1 MFIRESLKRKVSV
14 NVTNTHCKKKCPYSE
29 LFWSAFSRIRTE
41 YRKMR
46 TRATPNTD
54 TFYPVT
60 VLNKIKK
67 QCQANVAAIALSTI
81 NNRVNPVKHLRWSY
95 WLKYLTVFN
104 HLLFLKRAS
113 SQVFDRV
120 LSTPL
125 TPYFLFVRWGT
136 EILKFIIL
144 KNTCWWR
151 LSKRDFS
158 TTVAD

>member
-1 MFIRESLKRKVSV
+1 MLQMLTAKKSVGIRSYSGPHFPVFGL
-14 NVTNTHCKKKCPYSE
+14 NTGKCGPE
-29 LFWSAFSRIRTE
+29 QLRIRTLF
-41 YRKMR
+41 
-46 TRATPNTD
+46 TQW
-54 TFYPVT
+54 
-60 VLNKIKK
+60 LCWIKSK
-67 QCQANVAAIALSTI
+67 SQANVAAIALSTI
-81 NNRVNPVKHLRWSY
+81 NNRVNPVKHLRWNY

-104 HLLFLKRAS
+104 YLLFLKRAS